1 MSAIRFGRS
10 KRPSTLIGAT
20 HGDTS
25 MLATVCAENLLPDK
39 VYDEEYSPIS
49 GRPRRALS
57 VQQSR
62 ESLSSGI
69 WSGANPLPDTLSTS
83 RRD

>member
-1 MSAIRFGRS
+1 
-10 KRPSTLIGAT
+10 
-20 HGDTS
+20 

-62 ESLSSGI
+62 EPLSSGI
-69 WSGANPLPDTLSTS
+69 WSGANPLPDTSLHFPARLVHVH
-83 RRD
+83 RRPVYVARR